1 MVHAFLVMCFTLKSI
16 VIGRESCIHL
26 TVLLKFK
33 LSFLGIKSH
42 FALIVM
48 DMPRKYVY
56 TYYYV
61 VPAAT
66 FTLNKSR
73 STLLN
78 KRGNVIYLCRTRD

>member
-1 MVHAFLVMCFTLKSI
+1 
-16 VIGRESCIHL
+16 
-26 TVLLKFK
+26 
-33 LSFLGIKSH
+33 
-42 FALIVM
+42 M

-78 KRGNVIYLCRTRD
+78 KRGNVIYLCRKSGRKPNAYVFIIYQKVPVICHSCQ